1 MSTAAA
7 GEGRRGGRRRLA
19 GTIRTRLRAMSS
31 QLGLLSQAVGGR
43 LDLRAVDLECL
54 DLIDRYA
61 PLTPTALAR
70 HAGVH
75 PATLTGILNRLES
88 AGWITRDRDP
98 VDRRAVVLTPVRERN
113 AEILRLYG
121 PMNRSLDQI
130 LARYTPEQ
138 LELLADFLDRATRA
152 ATDAADTVGGKDQP
166 PRPR

>member
-7 GEGRRGGRRRLA
+7 GEGRRGRRRTI

-31 QLGLLSQAVGGR
+31 QLGMLSQAVGGR

-98 VDRRAVVLTPVRERN
+98 GDRRAVVLTAVRERN
-113 AEILRLYG
+113 AEILRLYA

-138 LELLADFLDRATRA
+138 LELLADFLDRTTRA
-152 ATDAADTVGGKDQP
+152 ATDAADTVG
-166 PRPR
+166 RAE